1 MLLQYFVVRETARY
15 AMGDRIW
22 ERTRR
27 QLSKT
32 CGEMDM
38 EPCTSED
45 IIQAGR
51 SLVRWWRLRLSFA
64 G

>member
-1 MLLQYFVVRETARY
+1 MLLQYLTVMGAPRY
-15 AMGDRIW
+15 ALGDPIW
-22 ERTRR
+22 EQTRR